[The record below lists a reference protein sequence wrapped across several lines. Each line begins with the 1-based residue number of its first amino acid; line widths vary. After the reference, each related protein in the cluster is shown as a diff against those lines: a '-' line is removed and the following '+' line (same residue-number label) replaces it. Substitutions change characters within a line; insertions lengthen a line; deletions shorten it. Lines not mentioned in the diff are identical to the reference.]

1 MSSLYLSPRRD
12 GKADKFQGGGSMRPR
27 SLLDRQ
33 YVIDAMTVGDTWRMF
48 RIMAEFV
55 EGFEHLADLPPAVS
69 IFGSARVGP
78 ESPEYQMAER
88 LARMLV
94 ERGYAV
100 ITGGG
105 PGIMEAANKGA
116 AEAGGQSVGLNIE
129 LPFEQKPNPYANLQL
144 NFRYFFVRKVMFVK
158 YAIAYVVMPGGFGT
172 VDELFEALT
181 LIQTNKIKPFPVILM
196 VKRYWEGLMKWI
208 KETVLQEGKIC
219 QKDVDLFHLTDDPEE
234 VVDIVDKFR
243 RIIE

>member
-1 MSSLYLSPRRD
+1 
-12 GKADKFQGGGSMRPR
+12 MRTR

-55 EGFEHLADLPPAVS
+55 EGFEHLADIHPAVS

-78 ESPEYQMAER
+78 ETEEYQLAEKV
-88 LARMLV
+88 ARMLV
-94 ERGYAV
+94 QRGFSI

-116 AEAGGQSVGLNIE
+116 AEEGGQSVGLNIE
-129 LPFEQKPNPYANLQL
+129 LPFEQKPNPYANIQL
-144 NFRYFFVRKVMFVK
+144 NFRYFFVRKVMFIK
-158 YAIAYVVMPGGFGT
+158 YAIAYIVMPGGFGT
-172 VDELFEALT
+172 VDELFEAVT

-196 VKRYWEGLMKWI
+196 VKKYWEGLMKWLE
-208 KETVLQEGKIC
+208 ETMLREGKIC
-219 QKDVDLFHLTDDPEE
+219 KRDLELFHLTDDPQEAVE
-234 VVDIVDKFR
+234 IVERFR
-243 RIIE
+243 RIIA